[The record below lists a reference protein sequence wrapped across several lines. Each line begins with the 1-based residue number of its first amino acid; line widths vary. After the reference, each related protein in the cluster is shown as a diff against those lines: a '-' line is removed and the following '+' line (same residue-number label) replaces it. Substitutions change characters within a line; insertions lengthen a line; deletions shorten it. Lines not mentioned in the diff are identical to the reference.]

1 METARSTAMNYWSN
15 RPIFT
20 YSDSITCNMA
30 DWDAF
35 QADTLDILRQYDGHF
50 DFFERVG
57 SIEDSRPDCLC
68 RVTREDK
75 KEIWIVDA
83 KNKES
88 IGSEDRKRL
97 EKYRSKIKSNPVEVG
112 LDYSEISDHTI
123 RIITVMNDNTDKSEL
138 ETVKI
143 SSLHQF
149 LQRELIYTDT
159 SRVVRD
165 ISKMM
170 KKGELSQNEARILY
184 ESVEPYRET
193 VEAAIGSL
201 EELEEEFSHLE
212 VYLGERADQYDVPI
226 DCVVKH
232 EERGRTFLIDIPYS
246 RTALERID
254 EKIETLK
261 GKFGSQESD
270 VYYSVI
276 SLFGDDNKNL
286 VYSPEQIRTVI
297 KRKTGIISARDVLG
311 LFEPKIP
318 VQTKINGGRGVMESE
333 GGVRYCAEVSINKDY
348 EVDMKVRIPEEA
360 QKSLKNHFLNSRNQF
375 GNLGSSEY
383 RLKFEV
389 KPGHRIERIEG
400 INDLES
406 LRKAVSKSFSSAVN
420 PVLSQRFNTTAD
432 KSGIN

>member
-30 DWDAF
+30 EWDAF

-170 KKGELSQNEARILY
+170 KKGELSQNEARIL
-184 ESVEPYRET
+184 
-193 VEAAIGSL
+193 
-201 EELEEEFSHLE
+201 
-212 VYLGERADQYDVPI
+212 
-226 DCVVKH
+226 
-232 EERGRTFLIDIPYS
+232 
-246 RTALERID
+246 
-254 EKIETLK
+254 
-261 GKFGSQESD
+261 
-270 VYYSVI
+270 
-276 SLFGDDNKNL
+276 
-286 VYSPEQIRTVI
+286 
-297 KRKTGIISARDVLG
+297 
-311 LFEPKIP
+311 
-318 VQTKINGGRGVMESE
+318 
-333 GGVRYCAEVSINKDY
+333 
-348 EVDMKVRIPEEA
+348 
-360 QKSLKNHFLNSRNQF
+360 
-375 GNLGSSEY
+375 
-383 RLKFEV
+383 
-389 KPGHRIERIEG
+389 
-400 INDLES
+400 
-406 LRKAVSKSFSSAVN
+406 
-420 PVLSQRFNTTAD
+420 
-432 KSGIN
+432 